1 MGRLLGIDYGLK
13 RCGIAVT
20 DPLRIIAAGLTTVP
34 EHELMGFLEKYLS
47 EETVDVIVLGLPFHE
62 SGDEGQLYQRIRK
75 VGDKIVAR
83 FPNVELVY
91 RDERYTSR
99 MAKAILIQSG
109 VPKKK
114 RQEKERVDKISAGLI
129 LQDYLE
135 ALEKNNL

>member
-34 EHELMGFLEKYLS
+34 ENELMGFLEKYLS
-47 EETVDVIVLGLPFHE
+47 EETVDVIVLGLPYHE
-62 SGDEGQLYQRIRK
+62 SGDEGQLYQRIKK
-75 VGDKIVAR
+75 VGDKISAR
-83 FPNVELVY
+83 FPNVELAY

-99 MAKAILIQSG
+99 MAKVILLHSG

-114 RQEKERVDKISAGLI
+114 RQEKARVDKISAGLI

>member
-20 DPLRIIAAGLTTVP
+20 DPLRIIAAGLTTVL
-34 EHELMGFLEKYLS
+34 ENELMDFLEKYLS

-62 SGDEGQLYQRIRK
+62 RGDEGQLYQRIRK
-75 VGDKIVAR
+75 VGDKISAR
-83 FPNVELVY
+83 FPNVELAY

-99 MAKAILIQSG
+99 MAKAILINSG

-114 RQEKERVDKISAGLI
+114 RQEKARIDKISAGLI